1 MQQTGQRQEAPA
13 ARDSSELWIATLV
26 ASLGGL
32 LFGYDNIVISGAI
45 HSIQSYFHLD
55 AIGVGWAAGCA
66 LIGCLIGSATAGA
79 IADRFGHRVTLG
91 ICALCFGLSA
101 LGVWASG
108 SWASFVFW
116 RIVGGVGIGSASII
130 APMHIAEIAPA
141 RQRGRLVTLYQLGIV
156 LGILSAVFVNMLIQ
170 RSGNEAWNVQSGWR
184 WMFLA
189 GVVPALLF
197 SAIILRTVESP
208 RWLLKMGRR
217 AEALEILRWLSGD
230 STAREEV
237 ASIETALNR
246 DRGEFPELFRAGLR
260 RALLIGIM
268 LAGLSQASG
277 ITPLFSYLPE
287 VFRAAGAAAGD
298 AFVQSVLVGL
308 VNTVFTLVA
317 VWLVDVVGRRT
328 LILFGTA
335 FQFMSFLE
343 VGFLYRAHAGSWSI
357 LACVMLFVA
366 AHAVGNGAVC
376 WVIIS
381 EIFPTKLRGRAMSI
395 ATTSLWVFAYLG
407 NQVFPVMQSRL
418 GSAGTFWCFSCAALL
433 NFAFVAW
440 FVPELKNRPL
450 EQIEVYWNKGS
461 RLTK

>member
-1 MQQTGQRQEAPA
+1 MQQTAERHDAPV
-13 ARDSSELWIATLV
+13 ARSSTKLWIATLV
-26 ASLGGL
+26 SSLGGL

-45 HSIQSYFHLD
+45 HSIQEYFHLD
-55 AIGVGWAAGCA
+55 AIGLGWAAGCA
-66 LIGCLIGSATAGA
+66 LIGCLLGSATAGG
-79 IADRFGHRVTLG
+79 IADRFGHRVALG
-91 ICALCFGLSA
+91 VCALCFGLSSV
-101 LGVWASG
+101 GVWASG
-108 SWASFVFW
+108 SWTSFVFW
-116 RIVGGVGIGSASII
+116 RIVGGVGIGSASIV

-141 RQRGRLVTLYQLGIV
+141 RHRGRLVTLYQLGIV

-170 RSGNEAWNVQSGWR
+170 RSGDEAWNIHSGWR

-189 GVVPALLF
+189 GVVPAVLF
-197 SAIILRTVESP
+197 GAMMFRTVESP
-208 RWLLKMGRR
+208 RWLLKVGRR
-217 AEALEILRWLSGD
+217 AEALHTLSQLSGE
-230 STAREEV
+230 SAAQQEV
-237 ASIETALNR
+237 AQIEVALGR
-246 DRGEFPELFRAGLR
+246 DRGELSELFRTGLR
-260 RALLIGIM
+260 RALLIGIL

-287 VFRAAGAAAGD
+287 VFRAAGAATGD
-298 AFVQSVLVGL
+298 AFLQSVLVGL

-335 FQFMSFLE
+335 AQFVAFLT
-343 VGFLYRAHAGSWSI
+343 VGFLYRAHADSWSI
-357 LACVMLFVA
+357 LACVMAFVA

-407 NQVFPVMQSRL
+407 NQVFPLLQSRL
-418 GSAGTFWCFSCAALL
+418 ESSGTFWCFSGAALL
-433 NFAFVAW
+433 NFAFVLW

-450 EQIEVYWNKGS
+450 EEIEAYWTKGS
-461 RLTK
+461 PLTK